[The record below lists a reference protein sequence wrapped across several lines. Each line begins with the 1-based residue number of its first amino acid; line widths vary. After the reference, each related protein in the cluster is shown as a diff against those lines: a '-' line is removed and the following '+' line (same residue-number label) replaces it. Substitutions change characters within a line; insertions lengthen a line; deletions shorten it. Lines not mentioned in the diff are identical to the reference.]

1 MYYLLQLLSTF
12 NKLYEDG
19 ARRDHYNTTSQA
31 YKLYDVMWALALAL
45 NRTDAMIKGGADIN
59 GTGCEDVPGSVV
71 PLELF
76 NYSNKKLGCLIQWN
90 IQRTNFSG
98 LTVSHTCTI
107 LFCMISWLMKKK
119 ISLASKHN
127 LVSSRALTANFIG
140 KCKIISK

>member
-12 NKLYEDG
+12 NKLYEDS

-71 PLELF
+71 PLEMF
-76 NYSNKKLGCLIQWN
+76 DY
-90 IQRTNFSG
+90 
-98 LTVSHTCTI
+98 
-107 LFCMISWLMKKK
+107 CMISWLMKK
-119 ISLASKHN
+119 ILSLASKHN

-140 KCKIISK
+140 KCKITTK